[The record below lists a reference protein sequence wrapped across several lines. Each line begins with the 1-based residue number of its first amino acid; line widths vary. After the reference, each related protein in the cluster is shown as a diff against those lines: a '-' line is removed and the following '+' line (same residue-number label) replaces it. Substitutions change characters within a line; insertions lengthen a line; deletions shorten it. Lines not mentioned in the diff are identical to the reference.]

1 MHRRRSPA
9 PRLRLTL
16 LALVVSATLP
26 GCARTAPEP
35 CSLLAWIEVPEA
47 DEATASAELIEQIA
61 AHNRTYL
68 QVCER

>member
-1 MHRRRSPA
+1 MQRPSSPA
-9 PRLRLTL
+9 PRLRRTL
-16 LALVVSATLP
+16 LALAASATLL

-68 QVCER
+68 EYCEP